1 MYKENSAFLRLHRK
15 LGAIQQKGDVAMN
28 KKNSLRVL
36 SVILT
41 VIMIFTMIPVT
52 VFAADGNCTHPSITE
67 DNKCTECNADIVAKI
82 VEYNQTEATYFSDF
96 DEALALASTEDYQVC
111 TLSLLTDWHEPIE
124 LDQGN
129 FYFDANYH
137 TVYGTITLRKNA
149 ILRIKD
155 GHGTFLAPLY
165 GYDYSYY
172 YVSGGIYG
180 DVTRDDEYLMV
191 EMNGHAQFV
200 AESTIVC
207 LGTIQANESS
217 VVDLKSGRYTG
228 KLISNTGYDGF
239 LLRDVNIYSEMIANG
254 VDMYGDPCGFRLL
267 GGTYYDGCT
276 MTISD
281 GGRIEASGYINIQEP
296 VKLNVYDNN
305 NSGSTLYV
313 TVATVDCPVNV
324 YGGTLEADYRAAKFN
339 NTVTIA
345 DGASAELTGGS
356 FAKLTF
362 EGDKTCADALVK
374 RYVYRNSSDKSL
386 VENANVKTLENVYVE
401 ECSEHTFDDDHICTI
416 CGAIAD
422 ALVIDADGNA
432 TAFDTFG
439 EAMENAQTLTG
450 IVTVKLLDNFVI
462 DSSTSIMAGDGIILD
477 MNGKRI
483 GRNLEDTS
491 GNMPGVIT
499 AKKLTVTGNGSSSI
513 FFGVMAYGDNV
524 GELIIENG
532 TYDSFIAAM
541 GPAKLTINDATV
553 NGHVALDDYNGFPI
567 VELNG
572 GSYKKLAAAVS
583 ADGSF
588 DWYSA
593 LGEGK
598 GYYSTAGVKFGDIK
612 HNDVD
617 GYGFDGTES
626 GSMITV
632 VDHHYHS
639 AINENHRC
647 LECGANIV
655 ASAMQTN
662 GGRPYFYE
670 TFEEAVEA
678 AKAISGESMIYLFDD
693 VSLTSEVD
701 FSAADADITLNL
713 NGHTIN
719 DATEDGSAMIKYDK
733 GALTIKGDGI
743 INVSIDAMNYADK
756 TVGKLVIENGT
767 FNKSIRT
774 VFSTE
779 INGGTFNDE
788 LLIMYADM
796 SDSRTFV
803 INDGYFKDV
812 ASDCAVLDINGGT
825 FEKIYSFSFNDIFMF
840 LGEGKGYYADVE
852 GNMFARFTYDKSQ
865 YSNSV
870 YGYNGT
876 ADKPLKVLDHK
887 EHNKDENG
895 KCYNC
900 GAQGVASVTSKD
912 VLTKYYD
919 TLEDAVKAAKEQKG
933 ACKIKLYENTTISY
947 EVDFSTSG
955 SSITLDLNGYTID
968 TVDFDGIYLLH
979 QSGTLTI
986 TGNGTINAM
995 VLSYSEDTTA
1005 EAAPGKLVIE
1015 SGNFKHVEVAGIDS
1029 EIYGG
1034 TFTEAV
1040 IDWMNDDTKNYV
1052 YDGYFKLLAVETL
1065 TAVIYGGTMEIFGT
1079 TQLGKRDLFDVLG
1092 SGKGYYADVEGQI
1105 FGNVFEI
1112 DGFSYDGYNGTA
1124 DNPLK
1129 VLDHPSHNQDESGI
1143 CINCG
1148 AKVSFSLTVSGGT
1161 LVSKEIRKDLNSEYY
1176 LATITAPVQKPGTNL
1191 YFVYW
1196 KDADTG
1202 ETVSTYTTYKFFL
1215 VRNIN
1220 LEAVYETP
1228 ENYYDVRNERVA
1240 TSRIAGSKWI
1250 STSSTIS
1257 GYSTFKLYIEHSV
1270 SKANGS
1276 IKGHGVLYTT
1286 DENSIDSLVRGT
1298 DNEHVSDKVAVS
1310 SSNALTGM
1318 LEITLSV
1325 NTANG
1330 PAKVW
1335 ARPYIIDK
1343 NNNVIYG
1350 TPTLVGGTTTYGE
1363 PTVVILKAPDRI
1375 EGQASDGEL
1384 ITLGSQSYDLTELNS
1399 DGEATVEFN
1408 EPTEKSPFDMIA
1420 DLFAKLVSIIKTFI
1434 AYIIN
1439 TGAKK

>member
-1 MYKENSAFLRLHRK
+1 
-15 LGAIQQKGDVAMN
+15 MN

-36 SVILT
+36 SVILA
-41 VIMIFTMIPVT
+41 VIMIFTMIPFT
-52 VFAADGNCTHPSITE
+52 VSAADGDCTHPSITE

-82 VEYNQTEATYFSDF
+82 VKYNQTEATYFSDF
-96 DEALALASTEDYQVC
+96 NEALALASTKDYEVC
-111 TLSLLTDWHEPIE
+111 TLSLLTDLDEPIE
-124 LDQGN
+124 LTQGN
-129 FYFDANYH
+129 FFFDANGN

-149 ILRIKD
+149 ILRITD
-155 GHGTFLAPLY
+155 GKGIFRGTIY
-165 GYDYSYY
+165 GYDYSYC
-172 YVSGGIYG
+172 YVSGGVFDSI
-180 DVTRDDEYLMV
+180 V
-191 EMNGHAQFV
+191 MNGHANFIAQYGI
-200 AESTIVC
+200 TC
-207 LGTIQANESS
+207 YGTVQANESS
-217 VVDLKSGRYTG
+217 AVELRGDFFG
-228 KLISNTGYDGF
+228 KLVSNTGYDGF
-239 LLRDVNIYSEMIANG
+239 LLRTGNYYCDIIADG
-254 VDMYGDPCGFRLL
+254 VDMYGDPKGFKLL
-267 GGTYYDGCT
+267 YGDYGKGCT
-276 MTISD
+276 ITISD
-281 GGRIEASGYINIQEP
+281 GARLEASGYINMDEYVEI
-296 VKLNVYDNN
+296 NVYDNN
-305 NSGSTLYV
+305 NSGTTFYIN
-313 TVATVDCPVNV
+313 VATIDCPVNIH
-324 YGGTLEADYRAAKFN
+324 GGTLEADYQAARFN
-339 NTVTIA
+339 DTVTIA
-345 DGASAELTGGS
+345 DGASAELSGGS
-356 FAKLTF
+356 FTKLTF
-362 EGDKTCADALVK
+362 EGDMTCADALVK
-374 RYVYRNSSDKSL
+374 RHVYRNTADNTL
-386 VENANVKTLENVYVE
+386 VTNAKVKTLENVSVK
-401 ECSEHTFDDDHICTI
+401 ECTEHTFDKNYRCTTCGSLAEAILIDDKGNYPAPYDRFVDAMNDATTI
-416 CGAIAD
+416 SG
-422 ALVIDADGNA
+422 
-432 TAFDTFG
+432 T
-439 EAMENAQTLTG
+439 
-450 IVTVKLLDNFVI
+450 VTVKLLDNFVI
-462 DSSTSIMAGDGIILD
+462 EDSPTIQTMEGDEIILD

-483 GRNLEDTS
+483 DRNFEDTS
-491 GNMPGVIT
+491 GSLPGILT
-499 AKKLTVTGNGSSSI
+499 LKKLTVTGNGSSSI
-513 FFGVMAYGDNV
+513 YFGVMAYGDLV
-524 GELIIENG
+524 GDLTIENG
-532 TYDSFIAAM
+532 TFDSYIAAM
-541 GPAKLTINDATV
+541 GPAKLTINNATV
-553 NGHVALDDYNGFPI
+553 NGHIALENYEGYPI
-567 VELNG
+567 VKLNG
-572 GSYKKLAAAVS
+572 GSYKRLATS
-583 ADGSF
+583 GEDF

-598 GYYSTAGVKFGDIK
+598 GYYSTGGIKFGSYRLRD
-612 HNDVD
+612 NEA
-617 GYGFDGTES
+617 YGFDGEAND
-626 GSMITV
+626 SMITV
-632 VDHHYHS
+632 VDHHDHS
-639 AINENHRC
+639 AITGEEDHRC
-647 LECGANIV
+647 RECGATIV

-670 TFEEAVEA
+670 TFDEALA
-678 AKAISGESMIYLFDD
+678 AVKAISGESILTLFDD
-693 VSLTSEVD
+693 ISLTSEVN
-701 FSAADADITLNL
+701 FSAADADITFNL
-713 NGHTIN
+713 NGHSIN
-719 DATEDGSAMIKYDK
+719 DATEDGSAKIKYDK

-743 INVSIDAMNYADK
+743 INVSIDAMNYGDYYA
-756 TVGKLVIENGT
+756 GKLVIENGT

-796 SDSRTFV
+796 SDTRTVV

-812 ASDCAVLDINGGT
+812 ASDCAVMDINGGT
-825 FEKIYSFSFNDIFMF
+825 FEKLYTFSFNDIFMF

-852 GNMFARFTYDKSQ
+852 GDMFTSFTYDKNP
-865 YSNSV
+865 YANRI

-919 TLEDAVKAAKEQKG
+919 TFEEAVTAAKAQKG

-968 TVDFDGIYLLH
+968 TDDYEDIFMLH

-1015 SGNFKHVEVAGIDS
+1015 NGNFKHVEVAGLDS

-1034 TFTEAV
+1034 TFTEAA
-1040 IDWMNDDTKNYV
+1040 IDWMNDNTKNYV
-1052 YDGYFKLLAVETL
+1052 YDGYFKLLAVETP

-1079 TQLGKRDLFDVLG
+1079 TQLGKQDLFNVLG

-1105 FGNVFEI
+1105 FGDTFEI
-1112 DGFSYDGYNGTA
+1112 DGYTYDGYNGTA
-1124 DNPLK
+1124 DKPLK
-1129 VLDHPSHNQDESGI
+1129 VLDHPSHNQDEDGI
-1143 CINCG
+1143 CVNCG

-1161 LVSKEIRKDLNSEYY
+1161 VVSKEIRKDLNSEYY

-1196 KDADTG
+1196 MDADTG

-1215 VRNIN
+1215 VRDIN
-1220 LEAVYETP
+1220 LKAVYETSDK
-1228 ENYYDVRNERVA
+1228 YYDVRNERVA

-1250 STSSTIS
+1250 STNSTIS

-1298 DNEHVSDKVAVS
+1298 DNEQVSDKVAVS

-1330 PAKVW
+1330 PGKVW

-1350 TPTLVGGTTTYGE
+1350 TPTLVGDTTTYGE
-1363 PTVVILKAPDRI
+1363 PTVVILKTPDQT

-1399 DGEATVEFN
+1399 DGEANVEFN
-1408 EPTEKSPFDMIA
+1408 EPAEKSPFDMIA

>member
-15 LGAIQQKGDVAMN
+15 LSVIQQKGDVAMN

-36 SVILT
+36 SVILA

-82 VEYNQTEATYFSDF
+82 VKYNQTEATYFSDF

-129 FYFDANYH
+129 FYFDANSH

-149 ILRIKD
+149 ILRITD
-155 GHGTFLAPLY
+155 GKGTFRGTIY
-165 GYDYSYY
+165 GYDYSYC

-200 AESTIVC
+200 AESIIVC

-217 VVDLKSGRYTG
+217 VVDLRYGRYTG

-239 LLRDVNIYSEMIANG
+239 LLRDVNIYSEMLANG

-281 GGRIEASGYINIQEP
+281 GGRIEASGYIEIQEP
-296 VKLNVYDNN
+296 VKINVYDNN

-313 TVATVDCPVNV
+313 TVATVNCPVNIH
-324 YGGTLEADYRAAKFN
+324 GGMLEADYRAAKFT

-401 ECSEHTFDDDHICTI
+401 ECSEHAFDDDHICTI

-462 DSSTSIMAGDGIILD
+462 DSSSSIMAGDGIILD

-483 GRNLEDTS
+483 DRNLEDTS

-513 FFGVMAYGDNV
+513 FFGVMAYGDDV

-572 GSYKKLAAAVS
+572 GSYKKLAAAVP

-598 GYYSTAGVKFGDIK
+598 GYYSTAGVKFGDIRL
-612 HNDVD
+612 NDVNA
-617 GYGFDGTES
+617 YGFDGMENN
-626 GSMITV
+626 SMITV
-632 VDHHYHS
+632 VDHHDHS
-639 AINENHRC
+639 AITGEEDHRC

-678 AKAISGESMIYLFDD
+678 VKSISGASMLTLFDD
-693 VSLTSEVD
+693 ISLTSAVN
-701 FSAADADITLNL
+701 FSAADADITFNL

-743 INVSIDAMNYADK
+743 INVSIDAMTYLDNTA
-756 TVGKLVIENGT
+756 GKLVIENGT

-852 GNMFARFTYDKSQ
+852 SNMFARFTYDKSQ

-919 TLEDAVKAAKEQKG
+919 TLEEAVKAAKAQTG
-933 ACKIKLYENTTISY
+933 ACKIKLYENTTIYY

-968 TVDFDGIYLLH
+968 TVDFDDIYILH

-1005 EAAPGKLVIE
+1005 TAAPGKLVIE
-1015 SGNFKHVEVAGIDS
+1015 NGNFKHVEIAGLDS

-1052 YDGYFKLLAVETL
+1052 YDGYFKLLAVETP
-1065 TAVIYGGTMEIFGT
+1065 TAVIYGGTMEILGT
-1079 TQLGKRDLFDVLG
+1079 TQLGKQDLFNVLG
-1092 SGKGYYADVEGQI
+1092 SGKGYYTDVEGQI
-1105 FGNVFEI
+1105 FGDTFEI
-1112 DGFSYDGYNGTA
+1112 DGYAYDGYNGTA
-1124 DNPLK
+1124 DKPLK
-1129 VLDHPSHNQDESGI
+1129 VLDHPSHNTDEDGI

-1148 AKVSFSLTVSGGT
+1148 AKASFNLTVSGGT
-1161 LVSKEIRKDLNSEYY
+1161 VVSKEIRKDLNYEYC
-1176 LATITAPVQKPGTNL
+1176 LATITAPVKKPGASNL

-1196 KDADTG
+1196 REVKQDGTPGDI
-1202 ETVSTYTTYKFFL
+1202 VSTYTTYKFFL
-1215 VRNIN
+1215 VRDIN
-1220 LEAVYETP
+1220 LEAVYATQ
-1228 ENYYDVRNERVA
+1228 ENYTAERNKGVM
-1240 TSRIAGSKWI
+1240 TTRIAGSKYVA
-1250 STSSTIS
+1250 TDPTIS
-1257 GYSTFKLYIEHSV
+1257 GYSDFQLYVEHSV
-1270 SKANGS
+1270 AKSEGS
-1276 IKGHGVLYTT
+1276 ITGHGVIYTT
-1286 DENSIDSLVRGT
+1286 YEDQINSLELNS
-1298 DNEHVSDKVAVS
+1298 DNPYVNAKAAKLSQ
-1310 SSNALTGM
+1310 NALTGM
-1318 LEITLSV
+1318 LEISV
-1325 NTANG
+1325 KVSTSNG
-1330 PAKVW
+1330 PGTVW
-1335 ARPYIIDK
+1335 VRPYIVDK
-1343 NNNVIYG
+1343 NGEPV
-1350 TPTLVGGTTTYGE
+1350 YGE
-1363 PTVVILKAPDRI
+1363 IKEVKLEVPNKTS
-1375 EGQASDGEL
+1375 GQESDGEL
-1384 ITLGSQSYDLTELNS
+1384 ITLGTEVYDLTALNS
-1399 DGEATVEFN
+1399 DGEAEVTFD
-1408 EPTEKSPFDMIA
+1408 EPTEKSPFDYIIA
-1420 DLFAKLVSIIKTFI
+1420 LFTKLVEMLKTFFS
-1434 AYIIN
+1434 YIIN
-1439 TGAKK
+1439 SGARI

>member
-15 LGAIQQKGDVAMN
+15 LSVIQQKGDVAMN

-52 VFAADGNCTHPSITE
+52 VFAADGDCTHPSITE

-82 VEYNQTEATYFSDF
+82 VKYNQTEATYFSDF

-124 LDQGN
+124 LTQGN
-129 FYFDANYH
+129 FFFDANSH

-149 ILRIKD
+149 ILRITD
-155 GHGTFLAPLY
+155 GKGTFRGTIY
-165 GYDYSYY
+165 GYDYSYC

-200 AESTIVC
+200 AESIIVC

-217 VVDLKSGRYTG
+217 VVDLRYGRYTG

-324 YGGTLEADYRAAKFN
+324 YGGTLEADYRAAKFT

-386 VENANVKTLENVYVE
+386 VENAKVKTLENVYVE

-450 IVTVKLLDNFVI
+450 VVTVKLLDNFVI

-483 GRNLEDTS
+483 DRNLEDTS

-513 FFGVMAYGDNV
+513 FFGVMAYGDDV

-612 HNDVD
+612 LNDVD

-767 FNKSIRT
+767 FNK
-774 VFSTE
+774 
-779 INGGTFNDE
+779 
-788 LLIMYADM
+788 
-796 SDSRTFV
+796 
-803 INDGYFKDV
+803 
-812 ASDCAVLDINGGT
+812 
-825 FEKIYSFSFNDIFMF
+825 
-840 LGEGKGYYADVE
+840 
-852 GNMFARFTYDKSQ
+852 
-865 YSNSV
+865 
-870 YGYNGT
+870 
-876 ADKPLKVLDHK
+876 
-887 EHNKDENG
+887 
-895 KCYNC
+895 
-900 GAQGVASVTSKD
+900 
-912 VLTKYYD
+912 
-919 TLEDAVKAAKEQKG
+919 
-933 ACKIKLYENTTISY
+933 
-947 EVDFSTSG
+947 
-955 SSITLDLNGYTID
+955 
-968 TVDFDGIYLLH
+968 
-979 QSGTLTI
+979 
-986 TGNGTINAM
+986 
-995 VLSYSEDTTA
+995 
-1005 EAAPGKLVIE
+1005 
-1015 SGNFKHVEVAGIDS
+1015 
-1029 EIYGG
+1029 
-1034 TFTEAV
+1034 
-1040 IDWMNDDTKNYV
+1040 
-1052 YDGYFKLLAVETL
+1052 
-1065 TAVIYGGTMEIFGT
+1065 
-1079 TQLGKRDLFDVLG
+1079 
-1092 SGKGYYADVEGQI
+1092 
-1105 FGNVFEI
+1105 
-1112 DGFSYDGYNGTA
+1112 
-1124 DNPLK
+1124 
-1129 VLDHPSHNQDESGI
+1129 
-1143 CINCG
+1143 
-1148 AKVSFSLTVSGGT
+1148 
-1161 LVSKEIRKDLNSEYY
+1161 
-1176 LATITAPVQKPGTNL
+1176 
-1191 YFVYW
+1191 
-1196 KDADTG
+1196 
-1202 ETVSTYTTYKFFL
+1202 
-1215 VRNIN
+1215 
-1220 LEAVYETP
+1220 
-1228 ENYYDVRNERVA
+1228 
-1240 TSRIAGSKWI
+1240 
-1250 STSSTIS
+1250 
-1257 GYSTFKLYIEHSV
+1257 
-1270 SKANGS
+1270 
-1276 IKGHGVLYTT
+1276 
-1286 DENSIDSLVRGT
+1286 
-1298 DNEHVSDKVAVS
+1298 
-1310 SSNALTGM
+1310 
-1318 LEITLSV
+1318 
-1325 NTANG
+1325 
-1330 PAKVW
+1330 
-1335 ARPYIIDK
+1335 
-1343 NNNVIYG
+1343 
-1350 TPTLVGGTTTYGE
+1350 
-1363 PTVVILKAPDRI
+1363 
-1375 EGQASDGEL
+1375 
-1384 ITLGSQSYDLTELNS
+1384 
-1399 DGEATVEFN
+1399 
-1408 EPTEKSPFDMIA
+1408 
-1420 DLFAKLVSIIKTFI
+1420 
-1434 AYIIN
+1434 
-1439 TGAKK
+1439 

>member
-15 LGAIQQKGDVAMN
+15 LSVIQQKGDVAMN

-36 SVILT
+36 SVILA

-52 VFAADGNCTHPSITE
+52 VFAADGDCTHPSITE

-82 VEYNQTEATYFSDF
+82 VKYNQTEATYFSDF

-124 LDQGN
+124 LTQGN
-129 FYFDANYH
+129 FFFDANSH

-149 ILRIKD
+149 ILRITD
-155 GHGTFLAPLY
+155 GKGTFRGTIY
-165 GYDYSYY
+165 GYDYSYC

-200 AESTIVC
+200 AESIIVC

-217 VVDLKSGRYTG
+217 VVDLRYGRYTG

-239 LLRDVNIYSEMIANG
+239 LLRDVNIYSEMLANG

-324 YGGTLEADYRAAKFN
+324 YGGTLEADYRAAKFT

-401 ECSEHTFDDDHICTI
+401 ECSEHAFDDDHICTI

-462 DSSTSIMAGDGIILD
+462 DSSSSIMAGDGIILD

-483 GRNLEDTS
+483 DRNLEDTS

-513 FFGVMAYGDNV
+513 FFGVMAYGDLV
-524 GELIIENG
+524 GDLTIENG
-532 TYDSFIAAM
+532 TFDAYIAAM

-612 HNDVD
+612 LNDVD

-632 VDHHYHS
+632 VDHHEHS
-639 AINENHRC
+639 AITGAEDHRC
-647 LECGANIV
+647 RECGANIV

-670 TFEEAVEA
+670 TFDEAVEA
-678 AKAISGESMIYLFDD
+678 VKSISGESILTLFDD
-693 VSLTSEVD
+693 ISLTSAVN
-701 FSAADADITLNL
+701 FSAADADITFNL

-743 INVSIDAMNYADK
+743 INVSIDAMTYLDNTA
-756 TVGKLVIENGT
+756 GKLVIENGT

-852 GNMFARFTYDKSQ
+852 SNMFARFTYDKSQ

-919 TLEDAVKAAKEQKG
+919 TLEEAVKAAKAQTG
-933 ACKIKLYENTTISY
+933 ACKIKLYENTTIYY

-968 TVDFDGIYLLH
+968 TVDFDDIYILH

-1005 EAAPGKLVIE
+1005 TAAPGKLVIE
-1015 SGNFKHVEVAGIDS
+1015 NGNFKHVEIAGLDS

-1052 YDGYFKLLAVETL
+1052 YDGYFKLLAVETP
-1065 TAVIYGGTMEIFGT
+1065 TAVIYGGTMEILGT
-1079 TQLGKRDLFDVLG
+1079 TQLGKQDLFNVLG
-1092 SGKGYYADVEGQI
+1092 SGKGYYTDVEGQI
-1105 FGNVFEI
+1105 FGDTFEI
-1112 DGFSYDGYNGTA
+1112 DGYAYDGYNGTA
-1124 DNPLK
+1124 DKPLK
-1129 VLDHPSHNQDESGI
+1129 VLDHPSHNTDEDGI

-1148 AKVSFSLTVSGGT
+1148 AKASFNLTVSGGT
-1161 LVSKEIRKDLNSEYY
+1161 VVSKEIRKDLNYEYR
-1176 LATITAPVQKPGTNL
+1176 LATITAPVKKPGASNL

-1196 KDADTG
+1196 REVKQDGTPGDI
-1202 ETVSTYTTYKFFL
+1202 VSTYTTYKFFL
-1215 VRNIN
+1215 VRDIN
-1220 LEAVYETP
+1220 LEAVYATQ
-1228 ENYYDVRNERVA
+1228 ENYTAERNKGVM
-1240 TSRIAGSKWI
+1240 TTRIAGSKYVA
-1250 STSSTIS
+1250 TDPTIS
-1257 GYSTFKLYIEHSV
+1257 GYSDFQLYVEHSV
-1270 SKANGS
+1270 AKSEGS
-1276 IKGHGVLYTT
+1276 ITGHGVIYTT
-1286 DENSIDSLVRGT
+1286 YEDQINSLELNS
-1298 DNEHVSDKVAVS
+1298 DNPYVNAKAAKLSQ
-1310 SSNALTGM
+1310 NALTGM
-1318 LEITLSV
+1318 LEISV
-1325 NTANG
+1325 KVSTSNG
-1330 PAKVW
+1330 PGTVW
-1335 ARPYIIDK
+1335 VRPYIVDK
-1343 NNNVIYG
+1343 NGEPV
-1350 TPTLVGGTTTYGE
+1350 YGE
-1363 PTVVILKAPDRI
+1363 IKEVKLEVPNKTS
-1375 EGQASDGEL
+1375 GQESDGEL
-1384 ITLGSQSYDLTELNS
+1384 ITLGTEVYDLTALNS
-1399 DGEATVEFN
+1399 DGEAEVTFD
-1408 EPTEKSPFDMIA
+1408 EPTEKSPFDYIIA
-1420 DLFAKLVSIIKTFI
+1420 LFTKLVEMLKTFFS
-1434 AYIIN
+1434 YIIN
-1439 TGAKK
+1439 SGARI

>member
-124 LDQGN
+124 LTQGN

-450 IVTVKLLDNFVI
+450 VVTVKLLDNFVI

-483 GRNLEDTS
+483 DRNLEDTS

-513 FFGVMAYGDNV
+513 FFGVMAYGDDV

-733 GALTIKGDGI
+733 GALTIKGNGI

-1015 SGNFKHVEVAGIDS
+1015 NGNFKHVEIAGLYS

-1350 TPTLVGGTTTYGE
+1350 TPTLVDGTTTYGE
-1363 PTVVILKAPDRI
+1363 PTVVILKTPDRI
-1375 EGQASDGEL
+1375 EGQSSDGEL

-1399 DGEATVEFN
+1399 DGEAPVEFN
-1408 EPTEKSPFDMIA
+1408 EPTEKSLFDRIA

-1434 AYIIN
+1434 AYIMN

>member
-124 LDQGN
+124 LTQGN

-324 YGGTLEADYRAAKFN
+324 YGGTLEADYRAAKFT

-612 HNDVD
+612 LNDVD

-865 YSNSV
+865 YSSSV

-1015 SGNFKHVEVAGIDS
+1015 NGNFKHVEIAGLYS

-1052 YDGYFKLLAVETL
+1052 YDGYFKLLAVETP

>member
-15 LGAIQQKGDVAMN
+15 ISIIQQKGDVAMN
-28 KKNSLRVL
+28 QKNSLRVL
-36 SVILT
+36 SVILA
-41 VIMIFTMIPVT
+41 VIMIFTMIPFT
-52 VFAADGNCTHPSITE
+52 VSAADGNCTHPSITE

-82 VEYNQTEATYFSDF
+82 VKYNETEATYFSDF

-137 TVYGTITLRKNA
+137 TIYGSITLRKHA

-217 VVDLKSGRYTG
+217 VVDLKYGRYTG

-313 TVATVDCPVNV
+313 TVATVNCPVNV
-324 YGGTLEADYRAAKFN
+324 YGGTLEADYRAAKFT

-362 EGDKTCADALVK
+362 EGDKTCADALAK
-374 RYVYRNSSDKSL
+374 RYIYRNTSDKSL
-386 VENANVKTLENVYVE
+386 VENAKVKTLENVYVE
-401 ECSEHTFDDDHICTI
+401 ECSEHTFDENYICTI

-422 ALVIDADGNA
+422 TLVIDADGNA

-450 IVTVKLLDNFVI
+450 VVTVKLLDNFVI

-483 GRNLEDTS
+483 DRNLEDTS

-513 FFGVMAYGDNV
+513 FFGVMAYGDDV

-572 GSYKKLAAAVS
+572 GSYKKLAAAVPS
-583 ADGSF
+583 DGSF

-598 GYYSTAGVKFGDIK
+598 GYYSTAGVKFGDIRL
-612 HNDVD
+612 NDVD
-617 GYGFDGTES
+617 AYGFDGTES

-639 AINENHRC
+639 AINDNHKC

-678 AKAISGESMIYLFDD
+678 AKSISGESILTLFDD
-693 VSLTSEVD
+693 ISLTSEVD
-701 FSAADADITLNL
+701 FSAVDRDITFNL

-719 DATEDGSAMIKYDK
+719 DATEDGSAMIKYNM
-733 GALTIKGDGI
+733 GALTIKGNGI
-743 INVSIDAMNYADK
+743 INVSIDAMTYWDK
-756 TVGKLVIENGT
+756 TAGKLVIENGT

-774 VFSTE
+774 IFSTE

-796 SDSRTFV
+796 SDTRTIV

-812 ASDCAVLDINGGT
+812 ASDCAVMDINGGT

-876 ADKPLKVLDHK
+876 ADKPLKVLDHPS
-887 EHNKDENG
+887 HNKDENG

-919 TLEDAVKAAKEQKG
+919 TLEEAVKAAKAQTG
-933 ACKIKLYENTTISY
+933 ACKIKLYENTTIYY

-955 SSITLDLNGYTID
+955 SSITLDLNGHTID
-968 TVDFDGIYLLH
+968 TDDYEDIFMIH

-995 VLSYSEDTTA
+995 VLSYSEDTTP
-1005 EAAPGKLVIE
+1005 EAAPGKIVIE
-1015 SGNFKHVEVAGIDS
+1015 NGNFKHVEIAGLYS

-1052 YDGYFKLLAVETL
+1052 YDGYFKFLTVETP
-1065 TAVIYGGTMEIFGT
+1065 TAVIYGGTFEIFGT
-1079 TQLGKRDLFDVLG
+1079 TQLGKSDLFDVLG

-1105 FGNVFEI
+1105 FGNTFEI
-1112 DGFSYDGYNGTA
+1112 DGYAYDGYNGTA
-1124 DNPLK
+1124 DKPLK
-1129 VLDHPSHNQDESGI
+1129 VLDHPSHNADEDGI

-1148 AKVSFSLTVSGGT
+1148 AKASFNLTVSGGT
-1161 LVSKEIRKDLNSEYY
+1161 VVSKEIRKDLNSEYL
-1176 LATITAPVQKPGTNL
+1176 LATITAPVKKPGTNNL

-1196 KDADTG
+1196 RDADSG
-1202 ETVSTYTTYKFFL
+1202 DIVSTYTTYKFFL
-1215 VRNIN
+1215 VRDIN
-1220 LEAVYETP
+1220 LEAVYATQ
-1228 ENYYDVRNERVA
+1228 ENYTTERNKGVM
-1240 TSRIAGSKWI
+1240 TTRIAGSKYV
-1250 STSSTIS
+1250 STDSTIS
-1257 GYSTFKLYIEHSV
+1257 GYSDFKLYVEHSV
-1270 SKANGS
+1270 AKSEGS
-1276 IKGHGVLYTT
+1276 ITGHGVIYTLQET
-1286 DENSIDSLVRGT
+1286 SVDSLVLNS
-1298 DNEHVSDKVAVS
+1298 DNPYVNVKAAKLSQ
-1310 SSNALTGM
+1310 NALTGM
-1318 LEITLSV
+1318 LEISVKLS
-1325 NTANG
+1325 TTNG
-1330 PAKVW
+1330 PGTVW
-1335 ARPYIIDK
+1335 VRPYIVDK
-1343 NNNVIYG
+1343 DGNVIYG
-1350 TPTLVGGTTTYGE
+1350 NTSEVKLTDPTR
-1363 PTVVILKAPDRI
+1363 PS
-1375 EGQASDGEL
+1375 GQESDGKL
-1384 ITLGSQSYDLTELNS
+1384 ITLGTEVYDLTALNS
-1399 DGEATVEFN
+1399 DGEAEVTFD
-1408 EPTEKSPFDMIA
+1408 EPTEKSPFDYIIA
-1420 DLFAKLVSIIKTFI
+1420 LFTKLVEMLKTFFS
-1434 AYIIN
+1434 YIIN
-1439 TGAKK
+1439 SGARI

>member
-15 LGAIQQKGDVAMN
+15 LSVIQQKGDVAMN

-36 SVILT
+36 SVILA

-82 VEYNQTEATYFSDF
+82 VKYNQTEATYFSDF

-124 LDQGN
+124 LTQGN
-129 FYFDANYH
+129 FFFDANSH

-149 ILRIKD
+149 ILRITD
-155 GHGTFLAPLY
+155 GKGTFRGTIY
-165 GYDYSYY
+165 GYDYSYC

-200 AESTIVC
+200 AESIIVC

-217 VVDLKSGRYTG
+217 VVDLRYGRYTG

-239 LLRDVNIYSEMIANG
+239 LLRDVNIYSEMLANG

-324 YGGTLEADYRAAKFN
+324 YGGTLEADYRAAKFT

-401 ECSEHTFDDDHICTI
+401 ECSEHAFDDDHICTI

-462 DSSTSIMAGDGIILD
+462 DSSSSIMAGDGIILD

-483 GRNLEDTS
+483 DRNLEDTS

-513 FFGVMAYGDNV
+513 FFGVMAYGDLV
-524 GELIIENG
+524 GDLTIENG
-532 TYDSFIAAM
+532 TFDAYIAAM

-612 HNDVD
+612 LNDVD

-632 VDHHYHS
+632 VDHHEHS
-639 AINENHRC
+639 AITGAEDHRC
-647 LECGANIV
+647 RECGANIV

-670 TFEEAVEA
+670 TFDEAVEA
-678 AKAISGESMIYLFDD
+678 VKSISGESILTLFDD
-693 VSLTSEVD
+693 ISLTSAVN
-701 FSAADADITLNL
+701 FSAADADITFNL

-743 INVSIDAMNYADK
+743 INVSIDAMTYLDNTA
-756 TVGKLVIENGT
+756 GKLVIENGT

-852 GNMFARFTYDKSQ
+852 SNMFARFTYDKSQ

-919 TLEDAVKAAKEQKG
+919 TLEEAVKAAKAQTG
-933 ACKIKLYENTTISY
+933 ACKIKLYENTTIYY

-968 TVDFDGIYLLH
+968 TVDFDDIYILH

-1005 EAAPGKLVIE
+1005 TAAPGKLVIE
-1015 SGNFKHVEVAGIDS
+1015 NGNFKHVEIAGLDS

-1052 YDGYFKLLAVETL
+1052 YDGYFKLLAVETP
-1065 TAVIYGGTMEIFGT
+1065 TAVIYGGTMEILGT
-1079 TQLGKRDLFDVLG
+1079 TQLGKQDLFNVLG
-1092 SGKGYYADVEGQI
+1092 SGKGYYTDVEGQI
-1105 FGNVFEI
+1105 FGDTFEI
-1112 DGFSYDGYNGTA
+1112 DGYAYDGYNGTA
-1124 DNPLK
+1124 DKPLK
-1129 VLDHPSHNQDESGI
+1129 VLDHPSHNTDEDGI

-1148 AKVSFSLTVSGGT
+1148 AKASFNLTVSGGT
-1161 LVSKEIRKDLNSEYY
+1161 VVSKEIRKDLNYEYC
-1176 LATITAPVQKPGTNL
+1176 LATITAPVKKPGASNL

-1196 KDADTG
+1196 REVKQDGTPGDI
-1202 ETVSTYTTYKFFL
+1202 VSTYTTYKFFL
-1215 VRNIN
+1215 VRDIN
-1220 LEAVYETP
+1220 LEAVYATQ
-1228 ENYYDVRNERVA
+1228 ENYTAERNKGVM
-1240 TSRIAGSKWI
+1240 TTRIAGSKYVA
-1250 STSSTIS
+1250 TDPTIS
-1257 GYSTFKLYIEHSV
+1257 GYSDFQLYVEHSV
-1270 SKANGS
+1270 AKSEGS
-1276 IKGHGVLYTT
+1276 ITGHGVIYTT
-1286 DENSIDSLVRGT
+1286 YEDQINSLELNS
-1298 DNEHVSDKVAVS
+1298 DNPYVNAKAAKLSQ
-1310 SSNALTGM
+1310 NALTGM
-1318 LEITLSV
+1318 LEISV
-1325 NTANG
+1325 KVSTSNG
-1330 PAKVW
+1330 PGTVW
-1335 ARPYIIDK
+1335 VRPYIVDK
-1343 NNNVIYG
+1343 NGEPV
-1350 TPTLVGGTTTYGE
+1350 YGE
-1363 PTVVILKAPDRI
+1363 IKEVKLEVPNKTS
-1375 EGQASDGEL
+1375 GQELDGEL
-1384 ITLGSQSYDLTELNS
+1384 ITLGTEVYDLTALNS
-1399 DGEATVEFN
+1399 DGEAEVTFD
-1408 EPTEKSPFDMIA
+1408 EPTEKSPFDYIIA
-1420 DLFAKLVSIIKTFI
+1420 LFTKLVEMLKTFFS
-1434 AYIIN
+1434 YIIN
-1439 TGAKK
+1439 SGARI

>member
-1 MYKENSAFLRLHRK
+1 
-15 LGAIQQKGDVAMN
+15 MN

-124 LDQGN
+124 LTQGN
-129 FYFDANYH
+129 FYFDANSH

-149 ILRIKD
+149 ILRITD
-155 GHGTFLAPLY
+155 GKGTFRGTIY
-165 GYDYSYY
+165 GYDYSYC

-217 VVDLKSGRYTG
+217 VVDLKYGRYTG
-228 KLISNTGYDGF
+228 KLISNTGYYGF

-281 GGRIEASGYINIQEP
+281 GGRIEASGYIEIKEP
-296 VKLNVYDNN
+296 VKINVYDNN

-313 TVATVDCPVNV
+313 TVATVNCPVNV
-324 YGGTLEADYRAAKFN
+324 YGGTLEADYRAAKFT

-612 HNDVD
+612 LNDVNA
-617 GYGFDGTES
+617 YGFDGTES

-632 VDHHYHS
+632 VDHHEHS
-639 AINENHRC
+639 AITGAEDHRC
-647 LECGANIV
+647 RECGANIV

-670 TFEEAVEA
+670 TFEEAVES

-796 SDSRTFV
+796 SDSRTIV

-825 FEKIYSFSFNDIFMF
+825 FEKLYTFSFNDIFMF

-865 YSNSV
+865 YLNSV

-933 ACKIKLYENTTISY
+933 ACKIKLYENTTIYY

-1005 EAAPGKLVIE
+1005 TAAPGKLVIE
-1015 SGNFKHVEVAGIDS
+1015 NGNFKFVEIAGIDS

-1040 IDWMNDDTKNYV
+1040 IDYMNDDTDNYI
-1052 YDGYFKLLAVETL
+1052 YDGYFKFLAVETPK
-1065 TAVIYGGTMEIFGT
+1065 AVISGGTMEIFGT
-1079 TQLGKRDLFDVLG
+1079 TQLRKNDFFDVLG

-1112 DGFSYDGYNGTA
+1112 DGYSYDGYNGTA
-1124 DNPLK
+1124 DKPLK
-1129 VLDHPSHNQDESGI
+1129 VLNHPSHNQDESGI

-1250 STSSTIS
+1250 PTNSTIS
-1257 GYSTFKLYIEHSV
+1257 DYSTFKLYIEHSV

-1350 TPTLVGGTTTYGE
+1350 TPTLVDGTTTYGE
-1363 PTVVILKAPDRI
+1363 PTVVILKTPDRI
-1375 EGQASDGEL
+1375 EGQSSDGEL

-1399 DGEATVEFN
+1399 DGEAPVEFN
-1408 EPTEKSPFDMIA
+1408 EPTEKSLFDRIA

-1434 AYIIN
+1434 AYIMN

>member
-15 LGAIQQKGDVAMN
+15 LSVIQQKGDVAMN

-36 SVILT
+36 SVILA

-82 VEYNQTEATYFSDF
+82 VKYNQTEATYFSDF

-129 FYFDANYH
+129 FYFDANSH

-149 ILRIKD
+149 ILRITD
-155 GHGTFLAPLY
+155 GKGTFRGTIY
-165 GYDYSYY
+165 GYDYSYC

-200 AESTIVC
+200 AESIIVC

-217 VVDLKSGRYTG
+217 VVDLRYGRYTG

-239 LLRDVNIYSEMIANG
+239 LLRDVNIYSEMLANG

-281 GGRIEASGYINIQEP
+281 GGRIEASGYIEIQEP
-296 VKLNVYDNN
+296 VKINVYDNN

-313 TVATVDCPVNV
+313 TVATVNCPVNIH
-324 YGGTLEADYRAAKFN
+324 GGMLEADYRAAKFT

-401 ECSEHTFDDDHICTI
+401 ECSEHAFDDDHICTI

-462 DSSTSIMAGDGIILD
+462 DSSSSIMAGDGIILD

-483 GRNLEDTS
+483 DRNLEDTS

-513 FFGVMAYGDNV
+513 FFGVMAYGDDV

-572 GSYKKLAAAVS
+572 GSYKKLAAAVP

-612 HNDVD
+612 LNDVD

-632 VDHHYHS
+632 VDHHEHS
-639 AINENHRC
+639 AITGAEDHRC
-647 LECGANIV
+647 RECGANIV

-678 AKAISGESMIYLFDD
+678 VKSISGASMLTLFDD
-693 VSLTSEVD
+693 ISLTSAVN
-701 FSAADADITLNL
+701 FSAADADITFNL

-743 INVSIDAMNYADK
+743 INVSIDAMTYLDNTA
-756 TVGKLVIENGT
+756 GKLVIENGT

-852 GNMFARFTYDKSQ
+852 SNMFARFTYDKSQ

-919 TLEDAVKAAKEQKG
+919 TLEEAVKAAKAQTG
-933 ACKIKLYENTTISY
+933 ACKIKLYENTTIYY

-968 TVDFDGIYLLH
+968 TVDFDDIYILH

-1005 EAAPGKLVIE
+1005 TAAPGKLVIE
-1015 SGNFKHVEVAGIDS
+1015 NGNFKHVEIAGLDS

-1052 YDGYFKLLAVETL
+1052 YDGYFKLLAVETP
-1065 TAVIYGGTMEIFGT
+1065 TAVIYGGTMEILGT
-1079 TQLGKRDLFDVLG
+1079 TQLGKQDLFNVLG
-1092 SGKGYYADVEGQI
+1092 SGKGYYTDVEGQI
-1105 FGNVFEI
+1105 FGDTFEI
-1112 DGFSYDGYNGTA
+1112 DGYAYDGYNGTA
-1124 DNPLK
+1124 DKPLK
-1129 VLDHPSHNQDESGI
+1129 VLDHPSHNTDEDGI

-1148 AKVSFSLTVSGGT
+1148 AKASFNLTVSGGT
-1161 LVSKEIRKDLNSEYY
+1161 VVSKEIRKDLNYEYC
-1176 LATITAPVQKPGTNL
+1176 LATITAPVKKPGASNL

-1196 KDADTG
+1196 REVKQDGTPGDI
-1202 ETVSTYTTYKFFL
+1202 VSTYTTYKFFL
-1215 VRNIN
+1215 VRDIN
-1220 LEAVYETP
+1220 LEAVYATQ
-1228 ENYYDVRNERVA
+1228 ENYTAERNKGVM
-1240 TSRIAGSKWI
+1240 TTRIAGSKYVA
-1250 STSSTIS
+1250 TDPTIS
-1257 GYSTFKLYIEHSV
+1257 GYSDFQLYVEHSV
-1270 SKANGS
+1270 AKSEGS
-1276 IKGHGVLYTT
+1276 ITGHGVIYTT
-1286 DENSIDSLVRGT
+1286 YEDQINSLELNS
-1298 DNEHVSDKVAVS
+1298 DNPYVNAKAAKLSQ
-1310 SSNALTGM
+1310 NALTGM
-1318 LEITLSV
+1318 LEISV
-1325 NTANG
+1325 KVSTSNG
-1330 PAKVW
+1330 PGTVW
-1335 ARPYIIDK
+1335 VRPYIVDK
-1343 NNNVIYG
+1343 NGEPV
-1350 TPTLVGGTTTYGE
+1350 YGE
-1363 PTVVILKAPDRI
+1363 IKEVKLEVPNKTS
-1375 EGQASDGEL
+1375 GQESDGEL
-1384 ITLGSQSYDLTELNS
+1384 ITLGTEVYDLTALNS
-1399 DGEATVEFN
+1399 DGEAEVTFD
-1408 EPTEKSPFDMIA
+1408 EPTEKSPFDYIIA
-1420 DLFAKLVSIIKTFI
+1420 LFTKLVEMLKTFFS
-1434 AYIIN
+1434 YIIN
-1439 TGAKK
+1439 SGARI

>member
-1 MYKENSAFLRLHRK
+1 MYKEK
-15 LGAIQQKGDVAMN
+15 IAIQRPSRSDSGLRGAKKGKRRRFM
-28 KKNSLRVL
+28 KKKKLFRILSAILSIVIVL
-36 SVILT
+36 SAMPIT
-41 VIMIFTMIPVT
+41 A
-52 VFAADGNCTHPSITE
+52 FAADGECTHPSITE

-96 DEALALASTEDYQVC
+96 DEALAIASSQDHQVC
-111 TLSLLTDWHEPIE
+111 TLSLLTDWYEPIE

-129 FYFDANYH
+129 FFFDANSH
-137 TVYGTITLRKNA
+137 TVYGTIILRKNA
-149 ILRIKD
+149 ILRITD
-155 GHGTFLAPLY
+155 GKGAFRGTIY
-165 GYDYSYY
+165 GYDYSYC

-200 AESTIVC
+200 AESIIVC

-217 VVDLKSGRYTG
+217 VVDLKYGRYTG

-313 TVATVDCPVNV
+313 TVATVNCPVNIH
-324 YGGTLEADYRAAKFN
+324 GGTLEADYRAAKFT

-386 VENANVKTLENVYVE
+386 VENAKVKTLENVYVE
-401 ECSEHTFDDDHICTI
+401 ECSEHTFDDNHICTI

-483 GRNLEDTS
+483 DRNLEDTS
-491 GNMPGVIT
+491 GNMPGILT
-499 AKKLTVTGNGSSSI
+499 LKKLTVTGNGSSSI
-513 FFGVMAYGDNV
+513 YFGAMAYGDLV
-524 GELIIENG
+524 GDLTIENG
-532 TYDSFIAAM
+532 TFDAYIAAM

-553 NGHVALDDYNGFPI
+553 NGYVALDDYNGFPI

-598 GYYSTAGVKFGDIK
+598 GYYSTGGIKFGSFRLRDSET
-612 HNDVD
+612 
-617 GYGFDGTES
+617 YGFDGEAND
-626 GSMITV
+626 SMITV
-632 VDHHYHS
+632 VDHHEHS
-639 AINENHRC
+639 AITGAEDHRC
-647 LECGANIV
+647 RECGANIV

-670 TFEEAVEA
+670 TFDEAVEA
-678 AKAISGESMIYLFDD
+678 VKSISGESILTLFDD
-693 VSLTSEVD
+693 ISLTSAID
-701 FSAADADITLNL
+701 FSAADADITFNL

-733 GALTIKGDGI
+733 GALTITGDGI

-812 ASDCAVLDINGGT
+812 ASDCAVMDINGGT

-865 YSNSV
+865 YLNSV

-876 ADKPLKVLDHK
+876 ADKPLTVKDHT

-919 TLEDAVKAAKEQKG
+919 TLEEAVTAAKAQKG
-933 ACKIKLYENTTISY
+933 ACKIKLYENTTIHY

-968 TVDFDGIYLLH
+968 TVDFDDIYLLH

-995 VLSYSEDTTA
+995 VLSCSEDTTA
-1005 EAAPGKLVIE
+1005 TVALGKLIIE
-1015 SGNFKHVEVAGIDS
+1015 NGNFKFVEIAGIDS

-1040 IDWMNDDTKNYV
+1040 IDYMNDDTDNYI
-1052 YDGYFKLLAVETL
+1052 YDGYFKFLAVETPK
-1065 TAVIYGGTMEIFGT
+1065 AVISGGTMEILGT
-1079 TQLGKRDLFDVLG
+1079 TQLGKQDLFNVLG
-1092 SGKGYYADVEGQI
+1092 SGKGYYTDVEGQI
-1105 FGNVFEI
+1105 FGDTFEI
-1112 DGFSYDGYNGTA
+1112 DGYAYDGYNGTA
-1124 DNPLK
+1124 DKPLK
-1129 VLDHPSHNQDESGI
+1129 VLDHPSHNMDGDGI

-1148 AKVSFSLTVSGGT
+1148 DEISFKLTVSGGT
-1161 LVSKEIRKDLNSEYY
+1161 VVGKEIRKDLTSDFYV
-1176 LATITAPVQKPGTNL
+1176 ATITAPVQKPGTDL

-1196 KDADTG
+1196 KDTDTD
-1202 ETVSTYTTYKFFL
+1202 EVVSTYTTYSFFL
-1215 VRNIN
+1215 VRKTN
-1220 LEAVYETP
+1220 LEAVYASRQNYTAERNKGVQVSRVVTLK
-1228 ENYYDVRNERVA
+1228 ENKEANKYY
-1240 TSRIAGSKWI
+1240 
-1250 STSSTIS
+1250 
-1257 GYSTFKLYIEHSV
+1257 LYVEHSV
-1270 SKANGS
+1270 ASAAGP
-1276 IKGHGVLYTT
+1276 ITGHGVVFTT
-1286 DENSIDSLVRGT
+1286 DKNYSDTNSLVLGN
-1298 DNEHVSDKVAVS
+1298 DNVEKRAAKLSA
-1310 SSNALTGM
+1310 ATLTGM
-1318 LEITLSV
+1318 LEISLDLDASSDNCTL
-1325 NTANG
+1325 
-1330 PAKVW
+1330 W
-1335 ARPYIIDK
+1335 ARPYIIDENGK
-1343 NNNVIYG
+1343 VIYG
-1350 TPTLVGGTTTYGE
+1350 EIKEINPNSAEQTTGND
-1363 PTVVILKAPDRI
+1363 L
-1375 EGQASDGEL
+1375 S
-1384 ITLGSQSYDLTELNS
+1384 TLGVASYDLTEINS
-1399 DGEATVEFN
+1399 DGETGIDFN
-1408 EPTEKSPFDMIA
+1408 EPTEKSPLEII
-1420 DLFAKLVSIIKTFI
+1420 VSIFTKLIDFIKTVIAFI
-1434 AYIIN
+1434 
-1439 TGAKK
+1439 TDSGVRV

>member
-15 LGAIQQKGDVAMN
+15 LSVIQQKGDVAMN

-36 SVILT
+36 SVILA

-82 VEYNQTEATYFSDF
+82 VKYNQTEATYFSDF

-124 LDQGN
+124 LTQGN
-129 FYFDANYH
+129 FFFDANSH

-149 ILRIKD
+149 ILRITD
-155 GHGTFLAPLY
+155 GKGTFRGTIY
-165 GYDYSYY
+165 GYDYSYC

-200 AESTIVC
+200 AESIIVC

-217 VVDLKSGRYTG
+217 VVDLRYGRYTG

-239 LLRDVNIYSEMIANG
+239 LLRDVNIYSEMLANG

-324 YGGTLEADYRAAKFN
+324 YGGTLEADYRAAKFT

-401 ECSEHTFDDDHICTI
+401 ECSEHAFDDDHICTI

-462 DSSTSIMAGDGIILD
+462 DSSSSIMAGDGIILD

-483 GRNLEDTS
+483 DRNLEDTS

-513 FFGVMAYGDNV
+513 FFGVMAYGDLV
-524 GELIIENG
+524 GDLTIENG
-532 TYDSFIAAM
+532 TFDAYIAAM

-612 HNDVD
+612 LNDVD

-632 VDHHYHS
+632 VDHHEHS
-639 AINENHRC
+639 AITGAEDHRC
-647 LECGANIV
+647 RECGANIV

-670 TFEEAVEA
+670 TFDEAVEA
-678 AKAISGESMIYLFDD
+678 VKSISGESILTLFDD
-693 VSLTSEVD
+693 ISLTSAVN
-701 FSAADADITLNL
+701 FSAADADITFNL

-743 INVSIDAMNYADK
+743 INVSIDAMTYLDNTA
-756 TVGKLVIENGT
+756 GKLVIENGT

-852 GNMFARFTYDKSQ
+852 SNMFARFTYDKSQ

-919 TLEDAVKAAKEQKG
+919 TLEEAVKAAKAQTG
-933 ACKIKLYENTTISY
+933 ACKIKLYENTTIYY

-968 TVDFDGIYLLH
+968 TVDFDDIYILH

-1005 EAAPGKLVIE
+1005 TAAPGKLVIE
-1015 SGNFKHVEVAGIDS
+1015 NGNFKHVEIAGLDS

-1052 YDGYFKLLAVETL
+1052 YDGYFKLLAVETP
-1065 TAVIYGGTMEIFGT
+1065 TAVIYGGTMEILGT
-1079 TQLGKRDLFDVLG
+1079 TQLGKQDLFNVLG
-1092 SGKGYYADVEGQI
+1092 SGKGYYTDVEGQI
-1105 FGNVFEI
+1105 FGDTFEI
-1112 DGFSYDGYNGTA
+1112 DGYAYDGYNGTA
-1124 DNPLK
+1124 DKPLK
-1129 VLDHPSHNQDESGI
+1129 VLDHPSHNTDEDGI

-1148 AKVSFSLTVSGGT
+1148 AKASFNLTVSGGT
-1161 LVSKEIRKDLNSEYY
+1161 VVSKEIRKDLNYEYR
-1176 LATITAPVQKPGTNL
+1176 LATITAPVKKPGASNL

-1196 KDADTG
+1196 REVKQDGTPGDI
-1202 ETVSTYTTYKFFL
+1202 VSTYTTYKFFL
-1215 VRNIN
+1215 VRDIN
-1220 LEAVYETP
+1220 LEAVYATQ
-1228 ENYYDVRNERVA
+1228 ENYTAERNKGVM
-1240 TSRIAGSKWI
+1240 TTRIAGSKYVA
-1250 STSSTIS
+1250 TDPTIS
-1257 GYSTFKLYIEHSV
+1257 GYSDFQLYVEHSV
-1270 SKANGS
+1270 AKSEGS
-1276 IKGHGVLYTT
+1276 ITGHGVIYTT
-1286 DENSIDSLVRGT
+1286 YEDQINSLELNS
-1298 DNEHVSDKVAVS
+1298 DNPYVNAKAAKLSQ
-1310 SSNALTGM
+1310 NALTGM
-1318 LEITLSV
+1318 LEISV
-1325 NTANG
+1325 KVSTSNG
-1330 PAKVW
+1330 PGTVW
-1335 ARPYIIDK
+1335 VRPYIVDK
-1343 NNNVIYG
+1343 NGEPV
-1350 TPTLVGGTTTYGE
+1350 YGE
-1363 PTVVILKAPDRI
+1363 IKEVKLEVPNKTS
-1375 EGQASDGEL
+1375 GQESDGEL
-1384 ITLGSQSYDLTELNS
+1384 ITLGTEVYDLTALNS
-1399 DGEATVEFN
+1399 DGEAEVTFD
-1408 EPTEKSPFDMIA
+1408 EPTEKSPFDYIIA
-1420 DLFAKLVSIIKTFI
+1420 LFTKLVEMLKTFFS
-1434 AYIIN
+1434 YIIN
-1439 TGAKK
+1439 SGARI